1 MKWWRGLP
9 YTFDGKQTC
18 PTANLWVWLNY
29 CPLLSW
35 QMIVLAPWGLPFLR
49 AVRCKSLGDSDC
61 EALMV
66 CRKEKQKVKAS
77 ERTAVKSPGTKGGHY
92 RCLHD
97 SFWVHL
103 YIYMCVHMCSIY
115 VYCHINRHAIGWRIQ
130 VADLLKK
137 KAPKTWLPVL
147 VPLTF
152 CLEAEGAGFRPLSLG
167 IPHFTFLA
175 LVLTFSQW
183 TFTFG
188 FNQIFFSVNK

>member
-1 MKWWRGLP
+1 MKWWQGLP

-35 QMIVLAPWGLPFLR
+35 QMIVPAPWGLPFLR

-77 ERTAVKSPGTKGGHY
+77 ERTAVKSSGIKGGHY

-97 SFWVHL
+97 SFWVLL

-115 VYCHINRHAIGWRIQ
+115 VYCHINRHTIGWRIQ

-137 KAPKTWLPVL
+137 KLLKHDSLCSCLWPFVSRPKVQVSDPLVL
-147 VPLTF
+147 ASLILTF
-152 CLEAEGAGFRPLSLG
+152 LG
-167 IPHFTFLA
+167 LILP
-175 LVLTFSQW
+175 FSQW

-188 FNQIFFSVNK
+188 FKQIFFFCE